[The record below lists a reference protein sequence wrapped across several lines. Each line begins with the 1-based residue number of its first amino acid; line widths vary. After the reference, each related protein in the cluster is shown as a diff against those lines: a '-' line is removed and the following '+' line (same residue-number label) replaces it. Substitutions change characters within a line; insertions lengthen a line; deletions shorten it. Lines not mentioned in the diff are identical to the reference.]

1 MINFA
6 RFMGALVMP
15 RNRAAAFLIHG
26 AMILSRFVPGLRNAF
41 TELEIKPRN
50 RFRRGL
56 FAANDRSNRLRRG
69 DVLPQ
74 GWLGPAAGGAVVL
87 GDDALGGAIALIGF
101 GIDPAARL
109 SCLQARRWQAFG
121 GAIVPITARG
131 SPVSM
136 PQAAWEDIS
145 GTLVPT
151 VATGWVGIVRPD
163 RTVVVGGP
171 PDAAGAMVEQVLE
184 LFGAQLAEAAE
195 EKSLRAVA

>member
-1 MINFA
+1 
-6 RFMGALVMP
+6 
-15 RNRAAAFLIHG
+15 
-26 AMILSRFVPGLRNAF
+26 
-41 TELEIKPRN
+41 
-50 RFRRGL
+50 
-56 FAANDRSNRLRRG
+56 
-69 DVLPQ
+69 
-74 GWLGPAAGGAVVL
+74 
-87 GDDALGGAIALIGF
+87 
-101 GIDPAARL
+101 
-109 SCLQARRWQAFG
+109 
-121 GAIVPITARG
+121 
-131 SPVSM
+131 M